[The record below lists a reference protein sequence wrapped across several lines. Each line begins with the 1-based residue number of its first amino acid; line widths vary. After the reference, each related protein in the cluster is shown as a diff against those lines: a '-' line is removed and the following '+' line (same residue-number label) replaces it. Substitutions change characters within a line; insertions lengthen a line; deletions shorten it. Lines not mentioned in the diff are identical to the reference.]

1 MTGQQDMNDRDILD
15 FPGARRL
22 KAAGKVAP
30 PSADAV
36 AAALAAVRA
45 AAGRTEAEGAGTA
58 VELEWEPVATV
69 VPVRTWRRRLPVL
82 ASAAAVVAVVLG
94 VAFQP
99 WSDSGDGQGSSPAA
113 QRTAAQERTGTAP
126 YWKVR
131 MAQWN
136 RRSEQPQRQDESYET
151 VWLSR
156 SDVRGQSG
164 GGPVQLHSVD
174 IAGTVYRIC
183 GQLVRWDELGKLPT
197 DPEALR
203 ARLAGKAAGKAAGK
217 DTGDEDG
224 KDDAE
229 GLFNGVEE
237 LLARSPAE
245 PRLRAALFK
254 VLTGIPGAR
263 VTEGVKDSTG
273 RAGTA
278 VDLDVDTWR
287 ERLIID
293 TGTFHVLESVT
304 TARNDGLKWGTQQ
317 LRAGDLLLR
326 TTYLSTGPAWEA
338 PKPDPRTLEH
348 PVPTGSSTPAGH

>member
-1 MTGQQDMNDRDILD
+1 MTGQQDMNDKDFLD

-36 AAALAAVRA
+36 AAALAAVRS
-45 AAGRTEAEGAGTA
+45 AAGREEKAEGTA
-58 VELEWEPVATV
+58 VELEWEPAAAV

-82 ASAAAVVAVVLG
+82 ASAAAVAAVVLG
-94 VAFQP
+94 VALQP
-99 WSDSGDGQGSSPAA
+99 WQDSADTRGSSPAA
-113 QRTAAQERTGTAP
+113 STMPREQTGTAP

-131 MAQWN
+131 T
-136 RRSEQPQRQDESYET
+136 SEWSRGSEGTQRPDGAYKTE
-151 VWLSR
+151 WLSR
-156 SDVRGQSG
+156 SDTRGQSG
-164 GGPVQLHSVD
+164 DGPVQLYSVD
-174 IAGTVYRIC
+174 IAGTAYKIC
-183 GQLVRWDELGKLPT
+183 GKPVLWDGLGKLPT
-197 DPEALR
+197 DPDALR
-203 ARLAGKAAGKAAGK
+203 DLLVGEA
-217 DTGDEDG
+217 TGEEA
-224 KDDAE
+224 AE
-229 GLFNGVEE
+229 GLFNGIEE

-263 VTEGVKDSTG
+263 VTERVQDSTG

-293 TGTFHVLESVT
+293 PGTFHVLEAAN
-304 TARNDGLKWGTQQ
+304 TARDDGLKWGTQR
-317 LRAGDLLLR
+317 LRAGDLLMR
-326 TTYLSTGPAWEA
+326 TTYLSVGPAWDA

-348 PVPTGSSTPAGH
+348 PVPSGRSTPEGH